1 MHYTL
6 YRYGNWAMN
15 TIFFIVNT
23 ILASGLFKHFS
34 ERVKGLVGSRR
45 QQKAAGGS
53 VLKKSN
59 ATKAVFLIIL
69 TVLLSFTITSCG
81 AIIYDLIEGGGKG
94 SGEKCSITVSVTYT
108 GDYPVSS
115 AFPIYIA
122 VFEYYFNGN
131 EPDLVYVSDPLL
143 STSGS
148 YAFNDLEEM
157 SYGVLVFLDRDSN
170 NEPSTGDVYEFYY
183 DREYDPDEIYLNY
196 YSNLTMSF
204 DDTWVWVDGFYE
216 NFDDGVAN
224 NWSNDGSGRW
234 SFNFSG
240 MDGQYKM
247 SGTYQGNRAYS
258 YYNDDFDDFTYS
270 VEVTQTAGNFYS
282 RRGIIFRSQNPW
294 DLNTGYFSGYVLWIN
309 DYGNWGLERW
319 VSGIY
324 TLIGSGTEP
333 YLISDLNYIKITCS
347 GISISISFNGSPV
360 VNENDNAFL
369 NGKVGIF
376 AEDEMSIH
384 NEFLFD
390 NIQLMEVP

>member
-1 MHYTL
+1 MAQAHIGIHMKNAL
-6 YRYGNWAMN
+6 AM
-15 TIFFIVNT
+15 V
-23 ILASGLFKHFS
+23 
-34 ERVKGLVGSRR
+34 E
-45 QQKAAGGS
+45 
-53 VLKKSN
+53 KKNN
-59 ATKAVFLIIL
+59 ATKAVLLIIL

-94 SGEKCSITVSVTYT
+94 YDEKFSITVSVTYT
-108 GDYPVSS
+108 GDSPVS
-115 AFPIYIA
+115 PIYIA
-122 VFEYYFNGN
+122 VFEYYFDGN

-148 YAFNDLEEM
+148 YTFNDLEEM

-196 YSNLTMSF
+196 NSSISMSF
-204 DDTWVWVDGFYE
+204 DDTWTWVDGFYE

-270 VEVTQTAGNFYS
+270 VEVT
-282 RRGIIFRSQNPW
+282 
-294 DLNTGYFSGYVLWIN
+294 
-309 DYGNWGLERW
+309 
-319 VSGIY
+319 
-324 TLIGSGTEP
+324 
-333 YLISDLNYIKITCS
+333 
-347 GISISISFNGSPV
+347 
-360 VNENDNAFL
+360 
-369 NGKVGIF
+369 
-376 AEDEMSIH
+376 
-384 NEFLFD
+384 
-390 NIQLMEVP
+390 